1 MEPRCP
7 KGIFETSLGIK
18 KKKEKK
24 IANSIAKVMHSVELE
39 VTNSSSPSR
48 ELFYVFIFQLVFKYI
63 LFLYWQGSLTSE
75 VIFRMKIL
83 QSVVTQL
90 VKEEDDL
97 YAFFFDK

>member
-1 MEPRCP
+1 MLSNGICPRRARFYCLLWGNAEKVHAMEPRCP

-18 KKKEKK
+18 KKNENK

-63 LFLYWQGSLTSE
+63 LFLY
-75 VIFRMKIL
+75 
-83 QSVVTQL
+83 
-90 VKEEDDL
+90 
-97 YAFFFDK
+97 